1 MRLTMLVLFLSLAA
15 FGQQPP
21 EGPPPGGPPPGKRM
35 PMPEPKNLK
44 LLKPEHLMETMQ
56 SFRVALGVRCD
67 FCHVQND
74 FASDEKPHK
83 EIARKMIVM
92 SREIN
97 QFPRRQDARDL
108 LHLPPWLR
116 GTRHQAWGSRARRA
130 CRACRARAA
139 QPAIGGGSQAEACAT
154 CKEHS
159 VGHNL
164 RWTGQEDLRIPPHIH
179 RSCRREHARGAAHQS
194 PQNRGSERARRSRAR
209 PHRPPRAAPPE
220 APRRGGLA
228 APPKKRD
235 IGGVGKLRGA
245 LAPRP
250 QPPPVE

>member
-97 QFPRRQDARDL
+97 TNFPYGKMHVTCYTCHGAPED
-108 LHLPPWLR
+108 
-116 GTRHQAWGSRARRA
+116 
-130 CRACRARAA
+130 
-139 QPAIGGGSQAEACAT
+139 PATKPGEAE
-154 CKEHS
+154 H
-159 VGHNL
+159 
-164 RWTGQEDLRIPPHIH
+164 P
-179 RSCRREHARGAAHQS
+179 EHAEHAEH
-194 PQNRGSERARRSRAR
+194 E
-209 PHRPPRAAPPE
+209 PHN
-220 APRRGGLA
+220 
-228 APPKKRD
+228 
-235 IGGVGKLRGA
+235 
-245 LAPRP
+245 
-250 QPPPVE
+250 QP